1 MLTRTEVRAAA
12 RDIAKRIGETEKQP
26 LAQIRAIIRLCGLE
40 FAEKMVEE
48 ALAIEANGGLM
59 TRDGQRRRTL
69 GGVYFF
75 VARGRMGYGPRRRI
89 FGPAQQEAMSP
100 AAAPFVWEARAAV
113 VDGLRDERGELRTV
127 KVTLIGR
134 PGRVQHF
141 KDVVVTTMTHTGR
154 YASLPRG
161 VPPLPEQPTLYTVY
175 IAARQ
180 WRRIEQALQ
189 ADPTDELLVE
199 GAAAFDPQIGGITVH
214 ATSATT
220 RLTAAR
226 KHAAAQAETAATE
239 SPPESAPRRAARP
252 QVEPTPPAEPAPS
265 IAGAPADVNQKLQE
279 LHAAAR
285 MYRQKIAALQAK
297 PPNQRFGLEM
307 TQKLLKN
314 TEQELQALLRK
325 HGG

>member
-12 RDIAKRIGETEKQP
+12 RAIAQRLGETERQP
-26 LAQIRAIIRLCGLE
+26 IAQIRAIIRLCGLE

-75 VARGRMGYGPRRRI
+75 LARGRMGYGPRRRI
-89 FGPAQQEAMSP
+89 FGPAQHEAT
-100 AAAPFVWEARAAV
+100 AAPPPLVWDERGAV
-113 VDGLRDERGELRTV
+113 VEGLRDARGELRTV

-134 PGRVQHF
+134 PGRVQRF

-180 WRRIEQALQ
+180 WRRVEQALQ
-189 ADPTDELLVE
+189 DDPADELVVE
-199 GAAAFDPQIGGITVH
+199 GAAAYDPQVGGITVH
-214 ATSATT
+214 ATSVTT
-220 RLTAAR
+220 RQTAAR
-226 KHAAAQAETAATE
+226 KQAAALAAA
-239 SPPESAPRRAARP
+239 SAAAP
-252 QVEPTPPAEPAPS
+252 ADPPAPAEAS
-265 IAGAPADVNQKLQE
+265 AEATLTIAGAPPEINQKLHE
-279 LHAAAR
+279 LQAAAR

-297 PPNQRFGLEM
+297 PPHQRFGLEM

-314 TEQELQALLRK
+314 TEQELQALRAK
-325 HGG
+325 YGG

>member
-12 RDIAKRIGETEKQP
+12 RAIAQRLGETERQP
-26 LAQIRAIIRLCGLE
+26 IAQIRAIIRLCGLE
-40 FAEKMVEE
+40 FAEKLVEE
-48 ALAIEANGGLM
+48 ALAVEANGGLM

-75 VARGRMGYGPRRRI
+75 LARGRMGHGPRHRI
-89 FGPAQQEAMSP
+89 FGPSQRELAAMP
-100 AAAPFVWEARAAV
+100 PPLVWEERRAV
-113 VDGLRDERGELRTV
+113 VEALSDARGELRTV

-134 PGRVQHF
+134 PGRVQRF

-154 YASLPRG
+154 HASLPRG

-189 ADPTDELLVE
+189 DDPADELLIEGVAAYDPQVSGIAVHATNATTRHTLARKQAAAAARTATSPAETPADPTPSTASAPPEVKQKLDEL
-199 GAAAFDPQIGGITVH
+199 Q
-214 ATSATT
+214 
-220 RLTAAR
+220 
-226 KHAAAQAETAATE
+226 
-239 SPPESAPRRAARP
+239 
-252 QVEPTPPAEPAPS
+252 
-265 IAGAPADVNQKLQE
+265 
-279 LHAAAR
+279 AAAR

-297 PPNQRFGLEM
+297 PPHQRFGLEM

-314 TEQELQALLRK
+314 TEQELQALRAK
-325 HGG
+325 YGG

>member
-1 MLTRTEVRAAA
+1 M
-12 RDIAKRIGETEKQP
+12 
-26 LAQIRAIIRLCGLE
+26 
-40 FAEKMVEE
+40 
-48 ALAIEANGGLM
+48 
-59 TRDGQRRRTL
+59 
-69 GGVYFF
+69 
-75 VARGRMGYGPRRRI
+75 
-89 FGPAQQEAMSP
+89 
-100 AAAPFVWEARAAV
+100 
-113 VDGLRDERGELRTV
+113 
-127 KVTLIGR
+127 
-134 PGRVQHF
+134 QHF

-239 SPPESAPRRAARP
+239 SAPEPAPRRAARS
-252 QVEPTPPAEPAPS
+252 QAEPAPS